1 MVIDAMGRAASETSD
16 ALRDAIEGTKGFA
29 GVTGTFDI
37 DPEHNAQKP
46 VTVMKIT
53 GGDFKYHTQIT
64 V

>member
-1 MVIDAMGRAASETSD
+1 MVLDALGRAKSETPE
-16 ALRDAIEGTKGFA
+16 AIRDAIEATKGFG

-37 DPEHNAQKP
+37 DAEHNAQKP

-53 GGDFKYHTQIT
+53 NGDFKYHTQIK